1 MVVIKK
7 FNRYVKDTFE
17 ERINTL
23 EYIQNTSPRMQ
34 QSKTGFEYKWEIKR
48 CGEQNES
55 SKGRIE
61 KNGEEK
67 IFLKDN
73 IYEFPRV
80 K

>member
-61 KNGEEK
+61 KMEMRK
-67 IFLKDN
+67 YF
-73 IYEFPRV
+73 
-80 K
+80 

>member
-1 MVVIKK
+1 MKNIMVVIKK

-17 ERINTL
+17 ERINKL

-55 SKGRIE
+55 FKERIE
-61 KNGEEK
+61 KMEK
-67 IFLKDN
+67 RKYF
-73 IYEFPRV
+73 
-80 K
+80 